1 MGIVYMR
8 KSFIAIFCIGILLFI
23 ILGCSA
29 TSSSEGFQTITIDDV
44 EGLKDT
50 LEEYRNQIMNQEKRM
65 RNRFIKSENNMKRMN
80 GTMNSLKSNL
90 LRVEKTSKKNKYTLG
105 EQAIQIEENQNVSEE
120 NRDAGKKMTEKL
132 TKDLSKF

>member
-1 MGIVYMR
+1 M
-8 KSFIAIFCIGILLFI
+8 
-23 ILGCSA
+23 
-29 TSSSEGFQTITIDDV
+29 

-90 LRVEKTSKKNKYTLG
+90 SRVEKTSKKNKYTLG

>member
-1 MGIVYMR
+1 MR

-90 LRVEKTSKKNKYTLG
+90 SRVEKTSKKNKYTLG

>member
-1 MGIVYMR
+1 MR

-29 TSSSEGFQTITIDDV
+29 TSSSEGFQTISIDDV
-44 EGLKDT
+44 EGLQET
-50 LEEYRNQIMNQEKRM
+50 LEEYRNQIINQEKRTM
-65 RNRFIKSENNMKRMN
+65 NRFTKSENIMKRMN
-80 GTMNSLKSNL
+80 GTMNSLKRNL
-90 LRVEKTSKKNKYTLG
+90 SSVEKTSKKNKYTLG

-120 NRDAGKKMTEKL
+120 NRDAGKKITEKL

>member
-29 TSSSEGFQTITIDDV
+29 TSSSEGFQTINIDEV
-44 EGLKDT
+44 EGLKET
-50 LEEYRNQIMNQEKRM
+50 LEEYKKQIMNQEKRTM
-65 RNRFIKSENNMKRMN
+65 NRFTKSENIMKRMN
-80 GTMNSLKSNL
+80 GRINSLKNNL
-90 LRVEKTSKKNKYTLG
+90 LTVDKTIKKNKYKLD
-105 EQAIQIEENQNVSEE
+105 EQAIQIEENQNISEE

>member
-1 MGIVYMR
+1 MR

-44 EGLKDT
+44 EGLKET

-90 LRVEKTSKKNKYTLG
+90 SRVEKTSKKNKYTLG